1 MTATFP
7 RRYRVTETRRETYDT
22 VTMTLDPVDR
32 ALPAPAP
39 GQFTMLTAFGVGEVP
54 ISVSSAA
61 EAAAAGD
68 RNGGSFVQTLRAVGA
83 VTQALHDARPDTL
96 VGMRGPFGVGWD
108 LTVASGHDV
117 VIVGGGVGM
126 APLRPVLRAVLAH
139 RDRYGQ
145 VAVLAG
151 ARTPADLLYA
161 DELEQIAGAHVAVSV
176 DQPTDDWRGRV
187 GVVTTLLAGAP
198 FDAENTVAYVC
209 GPEIMMRFTA
219 AALMRRGNPADRIQI
234 SLERNMRCGVGLCG
248 HCQLGPII
256 VCRDGPVVTYDRV
269 AELLTVREL

>member
-1 MTATFP
+1 
-7 RRYRVTETRRETYDT
+7 
-22 VTMTLDPVDR
+22 MTLDPVDPP
-32 ALPAPAP
+32 LPAPAA

-61 EAAAAGD
+61 EPTTAGD
-68 RNGGSFVQTLRAVGA
+68 RNGHTLVQTLRAVGA
-83 VTQALHDARPDTL
+83 VTQALHDAKPGTL
-96 VGMRGPFGVGWD
+96 VGVRGPFGVGWD
-108 LTVASGHDV
+108 LNVGRGRDV
-117 VIVGGGVGM
+117 VIVGGGVGL
-126 APLRPVLRAVLAH
+126 APLRPVVRAVLAH
-139 RDRYGQ
+139 RTMHGQ
-145 VAVLAG
+145 VAVLVG
-151 ARTPADLLYA
+151 ARTPADLLYP
-161 DELEQIAGAHVAVSV
+161 DELEQIANAHVAISV
-176 DQPTDDWRGRV
+176 DQPTDDWRGPV

-219 AALMRRGNPADRIQI
+219 AALMRRGVPADRIQI

-269 AELLTVREL
+269 AELVTVREL